1 VEVVVVVQMEADLD
15 FVLVAAVHLPDPVH
29 RSADPVLHF
38 PLGVADH
45 HVLYLYLAVV
55 LVRGQPI
62 GLSLDLV
69 LKSPIRIV
77 PHKCE
82 QRGGDYLSQP

>member
-1 VEVVVVVQMEADLD
+1 MVDQMEEDLD
-15 FVLVAAVHLPDPVH
+15 FVLVAAVHLPDPVR

-45 HVLYLYLAVV
+45 HVLYLYFALF

-62 GLSLDLV
+62 DLSLDLV
-69 LKSPIRIV
+69 LESPIRIV
-77 PHKCE
+77 SYKSE
-82 QRGGDYLSQP
+82 QREGDCLSQP

>member
-1 VEVVVVVQMEADLD
+1 MEADLD
-15 FVLVAAVHLPDPVH
+15 FVLVAAVHLPDPVR
-29 RSADPVLHF
+29 RSTYPVLHF

-45 HVLYLYLAVV
+45 NVLYFYLALY

-69 LKSPIRIV
+69 LESPIRIV
-77 PHKCE
+77 PHKSE
-82 QRGGDYLSQP
+82 QREGDCLSQP